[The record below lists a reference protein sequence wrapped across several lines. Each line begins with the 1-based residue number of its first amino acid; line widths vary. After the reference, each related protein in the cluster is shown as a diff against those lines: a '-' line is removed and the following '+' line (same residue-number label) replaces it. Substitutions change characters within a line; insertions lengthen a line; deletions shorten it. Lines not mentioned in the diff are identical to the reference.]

1 LHLLL
6 RPDCR
11 QKLINSSHRHA
22 YVTLKPAVI
31 VECQGASADRKNVTL
46 VHTRLR
52 DVDAPACR
60 LYLTKTHRPGL
71 GRKIIQAAK

>member
-1 LHLLL
+1 LHPLL

-22 YVTLKPAVI
+22 QVALKPAVI
-31 VECQGASADRKNVTL
+31 VECQGARANRKNVTL

-52 DVDAPACR
+52 DFDTPARR
-60 LYLTKTHRPGL
+60 LHLTKTHRPGL